1 MGKGDL
7 ELSYLLV
14 NQLFI
19 CQVSVG
25 ENKSGSPFFV
35 LKSEILK
42 FLMGV
47 EMRVQ
52 TASMHFMAQHPSKP
66 RMH

>member
-1 MGKGDL
+1 MDGEGDL
-7 ELSYLLV
+7 ELSYILV

-25 ENKSGSPFFV
+25 ENKSGSPF
-35 LKSEILK
+35 LCWSEILK

-47 EMRVQ
+47 QMRVQ
-52 TASMHFMAQHPSKP
+52 TASMHFMAQL
-66 RMH
+66 